1 MWLFTELKRR
11 NVVRV
16 GIAYLASAWLLV
28 QIAETLLPVYE
39 LPATLIRPLLIIL
52 AIGFPV
58 VLILAWAY
66 EITPAGLVLEKDVD
80 RSTSVTHHTGK
91 TLDKAIIVVLT
102 IAIAYFAID
111 KFLLDPVRDLARD
124 ESVAQQTRSDVFL
137 EKFGETSIVVLPF
150 VNMSD
155 DASNEYFSDG
165 MSEELLNLLAQI
177 PRLRVISR
185 STAFQYKGKDIDVRA
200 VAEQLD
206 VSHVL
211 EGSVR
216 KAGNRVRITAQLID
230 ARTDTH
236 LWSETFDRDLDD
248 IFKIQDE
255 ISAQI
260 VSSLRGEL
268 QIDAASVP
276 VAIPSKNIEAYEA
289 FLRGR
294 HLAAQRTRESVKLAV
309 EQFQRAIALDSE
321 YAAAHAELAIAY
333 LLSHYLLY
341 GDLMNDESIDLAEP
355 HAELALSLS
364 PGLAEVQA
372 AIGKVREFQK
382 RADEA
387 RAYFEE
393 AIRLNPSYSN
403 VYLWLPLLLEA
414 EGHYADQLSLQTL
427 HVQIDPSSRWA
438 RHNLIISLVDRHNF
452 KEARKQLL
460 ALQALSDSV
469 AGYDHAKARIDLVEH
484 GWASGLSG
492 HLNTYRHEWGERF
505 VRHQIAYLFMV
516 IGLNDEAIAF
526 MDPTDFHLLAWMGK
540 SDEAIEAA
548 EANVKARGVG
558 GGTQFWKEDMG
569 LAFASGGDYAE
580 AIPWL
585 QPSGE
590 IIGDVLVMSWEIGRF
605 VATALIQAQLA
616 LDSDADVDAILDAI
630 SAQVQRYRA
639 AGIIGTGPF
648 QSTDFDAALLAL
660 QSGQNEQGFEFLD
673 SAVDQD
679 YFISTNLEF
688 LRFIYDDAA
697 FAPILAKQEAAST
710 REREKFLSAVCV
722 ENPYSDVWVPLPS
735 TCSDH
740 VTTQ

>member
-66 EITPAGLVLEKDVD
+66 EITPGGLKLEKDVD
-80 RSTSVTHHTGK
+80 RSSSITHHTGRK
-91 TLDKAIIVVLT
+91 LDRAIIVVLA
-102 IAIAYFAID
+102 IAIGYFAID

-137 EKFGETSIVVLPF
+137 EKFGEISIVVLPF

-185 STAFQYKGKDIDVRA
+185 STAFQFKGKDIDVRA

-216 KAGNRVRITAQLID
+216 KSGNRVRITAQLID

-260 VSSLRGEL
+260 VNSLRGEL
-268 QIDAASVP
+268 QIDDAAIP
-276 VAIPSKNIEAYEA
+276 VAIPSKNMLAYES

-294 HLAAQRTRESVKLAV
+294 HLAAQRTRESVLLAV
-309 EQFQRAIALDSE
+309 EEFERAIALDSE

-333 LLSHYLLY
+333 QLRHVHSDV
-341 GDLMNDESIDLAEP
+341 DLTWDESIALAEP
-355 HAELALSLS
+355 HAELALSLR

-372 AIGKVREFQK
+372 AIGYVRAAQN
-382 RADEA
+382 RLDEA
-387 RAYFEE
+387 MVYFEE

-403 VYLWLPLLLEA
+403 VYLWYANLLGTQER
-414 EGHYADQLSLQTL
+414 YAAQFSIRAL
-427 HVQIDPSSRWA
+427 HVQIDPSSILA
-438 RHNLIISLVDRHNF
+438 RANLIGSLVLRHNF
-452 KEARKQLL
+452 EEARKHLRK
-460 ALQALSDSV
+460 LQALSDEW
-469 AGYDHAKARIDLVEH
+469 YNMIKPDIDLVEH
-484 GWASGLSG
+484 GWASGLSSL
-492 HLNTYRHEWGERF
+492 LNAYRHDFKRGR
-505 VRHQIAYLFMV
+505 VGNSIANLFMA
-516 IGLNDEAIAF
+516 IGLDDEAIAF
-526 MDPTDFHLLAWMGK
+526 MDPTHVFLLVRAGK

-548 EANVKARGVG
+548 KKKLKEI
-558 GGTQFWKEDMG
+558 GTESWDQG
-569 LAFASGGDYAE
+569 LGYALASGGDYAE
-580 AIPWL
+580 ALPWM
-585 QPSGE
+585 QQNWEFFG
-590 IIGDVLVMSWEIGRF
+590 VQRLVSLGPVMIHP
-605 VATALIQAQLA
+605 TAWIQAQLA
-616 LDSDADVDAILDAI
+616 LNSDADVGVILDALG
-630 SAQVQRYRA
+630 ANVQRQRA
-639 AGIIGTGPF
+639 AGFIGDGLE

-660 QSGQNEQGFEFLD
+660 QSGQNEQGFEYLD
-673 SAVDQD
+673 SAVDQG
-679 YFISTNLEF
+679 YFIWTNLEF
-688 LRFIYDDAA
+688 LGFIYDDAA

-710 REREKFLSAVCV
+710 REREKFLSVVCV
-722 ENPYSDVWVPLPS
+722 DNPYSNVWVPLPS

>member
-66 EITPAGLVLEKDVD
+66 EITPAGLKLEKDVD
-80 RSTSVTHHTGK
+80 RSSSITHHTGRK
-91 TLDKAIIVVLT
+91 LDRAIIVVLA
-102 IAIAYFAID
+102 IAIGYFAID
-111 KFLLDPVRDLARD
+111 KFLLDPVRDSARD
-124 ESVAQQTRSDVFL
+124 ESVAQQTRSEVFL
-137 EKFGETSIVVLPF
+137 EKFGETSIIVLPF

-185 STAFQYKGKDIDVRA
+185 STAFQFKGKDIDVRS

-216 KAGNRVRITAQLID
+216 KAGNRVRITAQLIE

-260 VSSLRGEL
+260 VNSLRGEL
-268 QIDAASVP
+268 HIEDASIP
-276 VAIPSKNIEAYEA
+276 VAIPSKNMLAYES

-294 HLAAQRTRESVKLAV
+294 HLAARRTRESMKLAV
-309 EQFQRAIALDSE
+309 EEFERAIALDPE
-321 YAAAHAELAIAY
+321 YAAAHAELAITY
-333 LLSHYLLY
+333 VLQHSYSY
-341 GDLMNDESIDLAEP
+341 VDLTNDEVIALAEP

-364 PGLAEVQA
+364 PGLAEAQA
-372 AIGKVREFQK
+372 AIGFVRSAQN
-382 RADEA
+382 RLDEA
-387 RAYFEE
+387 MVYFEE

-403 VYLWLPLLLEA
+403 VYLWYSQLL
-414 EGHYADQLSLQTL
+414 GTQGRYAARFSTRAL
-427 HVQIDPSSRWA
+427 HLQIDPSSIPA
-438 RHNLIISLVDRHNF
+438 RANLIVSLVRRHNF
-452 KEARKQLL
+452 EEARKHLRK
-460 ALQALSDSV
+460 LQALSDDF
-469 AGYDHAKARIDLVEH
+469 YDRVKPNTDMAEH
-484 GWASGLSG
+484 GWASGLSSQ
-492 HLNTYRHEWGERF
+492 LNTYRHEYAKNR
-505 VRHQIAYLFMV
+505 VRTTIAYLFLV
-516 IGLNDEAIAF
+516 IGLEDEAIAF
-526 MDPTDFHLLAWMGK
+526 MDPTDVDVLVRAGK
-540 SDEAIEAA
+540 SDEAIEVA
-548 EANVKARGVG
+548 KKKLKKI
-558 GGTQFWKEDMG
+558 GTESWDQG
-569 LAFASGGDYAE
+569 LGFALASGGDYAE
-580 AIPWL
+580 ALPWMQHNVEFFGNQL
-585 QPSGE
+585 
-590 IIGDVLVMSWEIGRF
+590 IMSTVGILGP
-605 VATALIQAQLA
+605 TAWIQAQLA
-616 LDSDADVDAILDAI
+616 LNSDADVGVILDALG
-630 SAQVQRYRA
+630 ADVQRQRA
-639 AGIIGTGPF
+639 AGFIGDGLYR
-648 QSTDFDAALLAL
+648 STDFDAALLAL
-660 QSGQNEQGFEFLD
+660 QSGKREQGFAFLD
-673 SAVDQD
+673 SAVDQG

-688 LRFIYDDAA
+688 LGFIYDDAA
-697 FAPILAKQEAAST
+697 FAPILAKQEVART
-710 REREKFLSAVCV
+710 REREKFLSVVCV
-722 ENPYSDVWVPLPS
+722 DNPYSDVWVPLPS

>member
-39 LPATLIRPLLIIL
+39 LPATLIQPLLIIL

-66 EITPAGLVLEKDVD
+66 EITPGGLKLEKDVD
-80 RSTSVTHHTGK
+80 RSSSITHHTGRK
-91 TLDKAIIVVLT
+91 LDRAIIVVLA
-102 IAIAYFAID
+102 IAIGYFAFD
-111 KFLLDPVRDLARD
+111 KFLLDPVRDSARD

-137 EKFGETSIVVLPF
+137 EKFGDSSIIVLPF

-185 STAFQYKGKDIDVRA
+185 STAFQFKGKDIDVRA

-216 KAGNRVRITAQLID
+216 KAGNRVRITAQLIE

-255 ISAQI
+255 ISVQI
-260 VSSLRGEL
+260 VASLQGEL
-268 QIDAASVP
+268 QIEDASIP
-276 VAIPSKNIEAYEA
+276 VAIPSKNMLAYES

-294 HLAAQRTRESVKLAV
+294 HLAAQRTRESVKLAT
-309 EQFQRAIALDSE
+309 EEFERAIALDSE

-333 LLSHYLLY
+333 ILQRAYSDV
-341 GDLMNDESIDLAEP
+341 DLTRDEVNALAEP
-355 HAELALSLS
+355 HAELALSLR
-364 PGLAEVQA
+364 PGLAEAQA
-372 AIGKVREFQK
+372 AIGYLRWNQ
-382 RADEA
+382 RRDNEA
-387 RAYFEE
+387 ITHFEE

-403 VYLWLPLLLEA
+403 AYLWYANLL
-414 EGHYADQLSLQTL
+414 GNQGRYAAQFSTRAL
-427 HVQIDPSSRWA
+427 HVQIDPSSIPA
-438 RHNLIISLVDRHNF
+438 RANLIFSLVRRHNF
-452 KEARKQLL
+452 EEARKHLRK
-460 ALQALSDSV
+460 LQALSDEFYYMTKSQ
-469 AGYDHAKARIDLVEH
+469 IDLVEH
-484 GWASGLSG
+484 GWASGLSSL
-492 HLNTYRHEWGERF
+492 LNAYQHDLQQGDMGSS
-505 VRHQIAYLFMV
+505 IADLFMA
-516 IGLNDEAIAF
+516 IGLDDEAIAF
-526 MDPTDFHLLAWMGK
+526 MDPTNVLLLVRAGK
-540 SDEAIEAA
+540 SEEAIEAA
-548 EANVKARGVG
+548 KKKLKEI
-558 GGTQFWKEDMG
+558 GTESWDQG
-569 LAFASGGDYAE
+569 LGYALASGGDYGE
-580 AIPWL
+580 ALPWM
-585 QPSGE
+585 QQNRE
-590 IIGDVLVMSWEIGRF
+590 IIGVQRVMSSAIGILGP
-605 VATALIQAQLA
+605 TAWIQAQLA
-616 LDSDADVDAILDAI
+616 LNSDADVGVILDALG
-630 SAQVQRYRA
+630 ADVQRQRA
-639 AGIIGTGPF
+639 AGCIGDGLY

-660 QSGQNEQGFEFLD
+660 QSGKREQGFAFLD
-673 SAVDQD
+673 SAVDQG

-688 LRFIYDDAA
+688 LGFIYDDAA

-710 REREKFLSAVCV
+710 RERGKFLSVVCV
-722 ENPYSDVWVPLPS
+722 DNPYSDVWVPLPS